1 MDKAVIIPALNPDGK
16 LKEIVRRNLE
26 LENLVILID
35 DGSDEA
41 HRQIFWELSEACIVL
56 RHEENKG
63 KGEAIKTALRYI
75 KEEQRQCGV
84 IGIMDADGQHLPD
97 DMEKLL
103 WKARSHPRALV
114 LGCRTIDG
122 KVPWKSRAGN
132 RITRGVFHLL
142 TGVSLSDTQTGLRAF
157 SAEMLD
163 FMLEIQGSR
172 YEYEMGVLTAAY
184 NYGMNCRFVFHER
197 RTLRTAADYL
207 LLAAMILILNSL
219 VLESF
224 LVFFQ
229 IPVYPAKI
237 LTELVLFL
245 FSWLVQKKWIFQR
258 KQEKA
263 VNLAGREGKRV

>member
-1 MDKAVIIPALNPDGK
+1 M
-16 LKEIVRRNLE
+16 
-26 LENLVILID
+26 
-35 DGSDEA
+35 
-41 HRQIFWELSEACIVL
+41 
-56 RHEENKG
+56 
-63 KGEAIKTALRYI
+63 
-75 KEEQRQCGV
+75 
-84 IGIMDADGQHLPD
+84 
-97 DMEKLL
+97 
-103 WKARSHPRALV
+103 
-114 LGCRTIDG
+114 
-122 KVPWKSRAGN
+122 
-132 RITRGVFHLL
+132 
-142 TGVSLSDTQTGLRAF
+142 SLSDTQTGLRAF

-172 YEYEMGVLTAAY
+172 YEYEMGVLTACARQQVEIIEVPIQTIYHDKENSCSHFRRVRDSIRIYRQLFRFSAVSLSSFGIDYLLFALFTLLLPAAPWKVPAANVSARVLSAAY